1 MIIQDLKSTL
11 NNFWFWASVVFFIST
26 FVTELIIEI
35 NRERENFLREYT
47 SKCPDGFTSW
57 ENTEFETTDKFERK
71 GDTLLY
77 FEKRIESGCRPFDF
91 SRVPR
96 ATVDS
101 LIRVHN
107 VIHYTWIDGLVNLS
121 EGILLNADTM
131 RSEKPHKYR

>member
-1 MIIQDLKSTL
+1 MNRFLKKTL
-11 NNFWFWASVVFFIST
+11 DNSWFWAFVGLFVSMSTTQVV
-26 FVTELIIEI
+26 LEI
-35 NRERENFLREYT
+35 NRDREATLREYT

-96 ATVDS
+96 AIVDS

-107 VIHYTWIDGLVNLS
+107 VIHYAWIDGLVNLS
-121 EGILLNADTM
+121 EGILLHADTT

>member
-1 MIIQDLKSTL
+1 
-11 NNFWFWASVVFFIST
+11 
-26 FVTELIIEI
+26 LIIEI
-35 NRERENFLREYT
+35 NKERENFLREYT

-121 EGILLNADTM
+121 EGILLNADTT

>member
-1 MIIQDLKSTL
+1 MKEFLKKTL
-11 NNFWFWASVVFFIST
+11 DNSWFWAFVGLFVSMSTTQVV
-26 FVTELIIEI
+26 LEI
-35 NRERENFLREYT
+35 NRDREATLREYT

-96 ATVDS
+96 AIVDS

-121 EGILLNADTM
+121 EGILLHADTM
-131 RSEKPHKYR
+131 HSEKPHKYR